1 MGELTVWPAAAA
13 SAATAA
19 AVTAAASAISVAVG
33 ATGAET
39 TGAAAGT
46 MTCWVNTGA
55 TAPVEPLTIRTL
67 PSASVI
73 SNSVTLESETK
84 SIKVLSL
91 RKSMLPPVFA
101 IENAEFTLK
110 KHVNNYKCSHLSE

>member
-1 MGELTVWPAAAA
+1 M
-13 SAATAA
+13 
-19 AVTAAASAISVAVG
+19 
-33 ATGAET
+33 
-39 TGAAAGT
+39 
-46 MTCWVNTGA
+46 
-55 TAPVEPLTIRTL
+55 RTL

-101 IENAEFTLK
+101 VENLEFTPNTTLK
-110 KHVNNYKCSHLSE
+110 SYICSHLKKSRD